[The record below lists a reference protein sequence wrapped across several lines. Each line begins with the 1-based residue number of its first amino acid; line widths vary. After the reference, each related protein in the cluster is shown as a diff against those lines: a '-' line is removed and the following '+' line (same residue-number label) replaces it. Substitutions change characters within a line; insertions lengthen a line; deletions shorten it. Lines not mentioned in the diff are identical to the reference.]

1 MTVAEPDFELT
12 IGEHISRSLRP
23 SNAPE
28 KSRYVAYA
36 DGKKDRRVI
45 LIEDPED
52 VFGDGINH
60 SGDIALLE
68 IVGRYPAYYK
78 AVLRQVK
85 TQSPVLAMAISETQ
99 INSGNIENESADRH
113 PLDSQDSISEN
124 ERSRNRMTFYF
135 KVDGETYYLPIS
147 HFEYY
152 LKLREFAKRIKK
164 AADQGERILRQK
176 QGAE

>member
-1 MTVAEPDFELT
+1 MNKYSIVHNSVNNMTVTEPDFELT

-68 IVGRYPAYYK
+68 IAGRYPAYYK
-78 AVLRQVK
+78 AV
-85 TQSPVLAMAISETQ
+85 
-99 INSGNIENESADRH
+99 NNEGDA
-113 PLDSQDSISEN
+113 
-124 ERSRNRMTFYF
+124 
-135 KVDGETYYLPIS
+135 G
-147 HFEYY
+147 
-152 LKLREFAKRIKK
+152 
-164 AADQGERILRQK
+164 G
-176 QGAE
+176 